1 MRFWKKIYLITFFLF
16 LVFLNGGIFFVF
28 QIAYESNLNEEKKR
42 TVSENKIVLRAV
54 EEEIAAFEDTGAPGE
69 HVLQTIMQDY
79 EEMYREN
86 ELTFELWQ
94 EGKLVYAEG
103 ITDGTKEDTSRGGG
117 LPGDTMTLEKEDGKD
132 ILILASDFEVMEH
145 TYRLVVIRSLSELSL
160 LWNKL
165 RLIFLMSSGVMSVI
179 LAIVLY
185 FIMRR
190 ITRPLNRLSHL
201 TREVAEGNYTTIEIK
216 GTDEIAELGSDFN
229 AMTAAIQSRIES
241 QERFIANLAHE
252 MRTPLTS
259 IGGYSEYLLRGT
271 PDEERRYQALDYIMR
286 ESRRIQRMSNQLLQ
300 LAQIQKKEFEMETIN
315 IREVCEEAY
324 QSCLPMIENKKL
336 CAKISPKETEG
347 YLTGAKELLVCL
359 IRNLLENAIRACDE
373 GGRIEIEIHG
383 QSVSVTDDGAG
394 MEPDEIARI
403 TEPFY
408 RIDKARSSTEG
419 GTGLGLALCSEI
431 AKLHGA
437 ELRIFSRKMGTAE
450 EAHSGNGR
458 GTKVTLEFPHFV
470 FHGNIA
476 KN

>member
-1 MRFWKKIYLITFFLF
+1 MKFWKKIYLITFFLF

-28 QIAYESNLNEEKKR
+28 QIAYSSNLNEEKKR

-54 EEEIAAFEDTGAPGE
+54 EEEIAAFNETGAPGE
-69 HVLQTIMQDY
+69 RALQTIMQDY
-79 EEMYREN
+79 EAMYREN

-94 EGKLVYAEG
+94 EGNLVYAEG
-103 ITDGTKEDTSRGGG
+103 ISDETSEIISRGDK
-117 LPGDTMTLEKEDGKD
+117 LPGDTMTLENEDGRD

-165 RLIFLMSSGVMSVI
+165 RLIFLVSSGVMSVI
-179 LAIVLY
+179 LAVVLY

-201 TREVAEGNYTTIEIK
+201 TREVADGNYTTIDIK
-216 GTDEIAELGSDFN
+216 GTDEIAELGKDFN
-229 AMTAAIQSRIES
+229 AMTAAIQGRIES
-241 QERFIANLAHE
+241 QDRFVANLAHE

-300 LAQIQKKEFEMETIN
+300 LAEIQKKQFETETIN
-315 IREVCEEAY
+315 LHEVCEEAY
-324 QSCLPMIENKKL
+324 ESCVPMLENKNL
-336 CAKISPKETEG
+336 CVQILEKETG
-347 YLTGAKELLVCL
+347 TCISGVKELLVCL
-359 IRNLLENAIRACDE
+359 IRNLLENAIRACGV
-373 GGRIEIEIHG
+373 GGHIEIEIHG
-383 QSVSVTDDGAG
+383 KSVSVTDDGAG
-394 MEPDEIARI
+394 MEPEEIEKI

-408 RIDKARSSTEG
+408 RIDKARSSKEG

-431 AKLHGA
+431 VKLHNA
-437 ELRIFSRKMGTAE
+437 ELNISSRKNNCEDE
-450 EAHSGNGR
+450 ENHCEEKS
-458 GTKVTLEFPHFV
+458 GTKVTV
-470 FHGNIA
+470 FFTTP
-476 KN
+476 